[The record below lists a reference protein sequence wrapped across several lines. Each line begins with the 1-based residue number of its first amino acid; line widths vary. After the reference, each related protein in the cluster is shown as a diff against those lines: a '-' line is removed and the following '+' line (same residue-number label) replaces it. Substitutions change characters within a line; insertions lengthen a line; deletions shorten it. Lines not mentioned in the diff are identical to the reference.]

1 MSRRRFY
8 AQPTDIR
15 GSLVTLSKEETH
27 HLVHVLRLKP
37 RDQVFVFDGCGNE
50 YRCSFR
56 AESRSRAEL
65 EIIAPLTNAVESPVH
80 LTLAQS
86 LAKSDKFD
94 FIVQK
99 ATELGVSRII
109 PLATEHANVR
119 PSRDQGDKRLDR
131 WQRISLEAVKQC
143 GRRKLVEFAAPMT
156 VRKLTETDDSG
167 FLLVFSEK
175 GGVPI
180 NAALRQ
186 AGTLT
191 GLTALVGP
199 EGGWSDDELT
209 FLEGRG
215 ATAVSLGPRILRTET
230 AAVIAV
236 TLIQHWIGD
245 LSN

>member
-8 AQPTDIR
+8 AQPTDIDD
-15 GSLVTLSKEETH
+15 SLVSLSKEETH

-37 RDQVFVFDGCGNE
+37 GGEIFVFDGCGNE
-50 YRCSFR
+50 YRCSY
-56 AESRSRAEL
+56 RSEKHARAEL
-65 EIIAPLTNAVESPVH
+65 EVIEPLNDSVESPVR

-94 FIVQK
+94 LIVQK
-99 ATELGVSRII
+99 ATELGVTRII
-109 PLATEHANVR
+109 PLTTEHANVR
-119 PSRDQGDKRLDR
+119 INRDQEDKRLDR
-131 WQRISLEAVKQC
+131 WRRISLEALKQC
-143 GRRKLVEFAAPMT
+143 GRRRLVEIAAPMT
-156 VRKLTETDDSG
+156 VSKLTEAENSG

-175 GGVPI
+175 GGTAI

-186 AGTLT
+186 AGTLA
-191 GLTALVGP
+191 GLTALIGP
-199 EGGWSDDELT
+199 EGGWSDAELT

-230 AAVIAV
+230 AAVVAI
-236 TLIQHWIGD
+236 TLVQHWLGD

>member
-8 AQPTDIR
+8 AEPTEID
-15 GSLVTLSKEETH
+15 GSLVSLSKEETH

-37 RDQVFVFDGCGNE
+37 GDEVSVFDGRGNE

-56 AESRSRAEL
+56 GEHRSHAEL
-65 EIIAPLTNAVESPVH
+65 EVTEPLTDVVESPLL

-86 LAKSDKFD
+86 VLRSDKFD
-94 FIVQK
+94 LIVQK

-109 PLATEHANVR
+109 PLATEHSNVR
-119 PSRDQGDKRLDR
+119 FSRDKEDARLDR
-131 WQRISLEAVKQC
+131 WRRISLEALKQC
-143 GRRKLVEFAAPMT
+143 GRRRLVEIAAPMT
-156 VRKLTETDDSG
+156 VTKLTEAEDSG
-167 FLLVFSEK
+167 LLLVFSEK
-175 GGVPI
+175 GGSSI
-180 NAALRQ
+180 AAALRQ
-186 AGTLT
+186 AGTLNA
-191 GLTALVGP
+191 LTALIGP
-199 EGGWSDDELT
+199 EGGWSDAELT

-230 AAVIAV
+230 AALVAI